1 MTLLSGFIIPMK
13 SDSPEIKL
21 LFLYKDEESH
31 LLIINMWALIGQT
44 FVAQFQITSTKK
56 KVLSAN

>member
-1 MTLLSGFIIPMK
+1 MK

-21 LFLYKDEESH
+21 LSPYKDEESH
-31 LLIINMWALIGQT
+31 LLTINMQALTGQT

-56 KVLSAN
+56 KKEKTY

>member
-1 MTLLSGFIIPMK
+1 MK

-21 LFLYKDEESH
+21 LFPYKDEESH
-31 LLIINMWALIGQT
+31 LLIINMRALIGQT

-56 KVLSAN
+56 KT

>member
-1 MTLLSGFIIPMK
+1 MK

-21 LFLYKDEESH
+21 LFLYRDEESY
-31 LLIINMWALIGQT
+31 LLIINMQALTDQT

-56 KVLSAN
+56 KTY